1 MMQTMKQLLGLQGA
15 IRSSKLSPIFIPILC
30 FISFSHTQH
39 LHPRQIADCA
49 DPAAITD
56 PSCWDVLGVPAW
68 LSQFAGPN
76 STCAASNL
84 AHLDEANSS
93 WGACFILTINQGAEG
108 QMVAEGLASLNA
120 NITVNSLSRD
130 ALEMT
135 PVGDRPR
142 YLYGLS
148 ALSSIRGFFIN
159 WNDAVSSNAT
169 ACESDVL
176 AILAALDPSQQTS
189 FAVDDLYQ
197 SLMLGLPF
205 FLAYNGSG
213 IPLGLSLGDI
223 SGLLLE
229 MVNFAVMPHSNVS
242 SPLNVTGMIQ
252 ARSIRSLLPQL
263 AIAEGS
269 GVQYCLQSTV
279 SNLDTFRNV
288 TTDGA
293 FASSMPWSI
302 PQDPA
307 SVAQP
312 FYTFL
317 VSSILAQQ
325 NWTVLA
331 LVGIDVAALSQGSS
345 GTLPGWVLSN
355 CPTCTPPVD
364 FGCTTYDG
372 NSQCARWWYSED
384 LNSSFTLV
392 QGSNPSHDP
401 TNMISTIF
409 QQGWTTGA
417 LLFENAAICNEP
429 PSLNGILSTIP
440 KVERPASPLTD
451 YMDSWF
457 WRLLGVAPLD
467 GTASV
472 DVVVGDDFN
481 AYIEL
486 HPGPVSHPRKTL
498 VNVSGGK
505 IDFSCLSQLDLQVG
519 WNWSAIVAGNFS

>member
-1 MMQTMKQLLGLQGA
+1 MQTMKQLLGLQGP
-15 IRSSKLSPIFIPILC
+15 IRSSKPSPIFIPILL

-39 LHPRQIADCA
+39 LHSRQIADCA

-56 PSCWDVLGVPAW
+56 PSCWDLLGVPAW
-68 LSQFAGPN
+68 LSQFAGPK
-76 STCAASNL
+76 SICAASDL
-84 AHLDEANSS
+84 AHLVGANSS
-93 WGACFILTINQGAEG
+93 WGACFILTINHGAEG
-108 QMVAEGLASLNA
+108 QMVADGLGRLNA
-120 NITVNSLSRD
+120 NITANSLSRD
-130 ALEMT
+130 ALEIM

-142 YLYGLS
+142 YLYVLS
-148 ALSSIRGFFIN
+148 ALSSIKGFFMD
-159 WNDAVSSNAT
+159 WNEAVSPNAT
-169 ACESDVL
+169 ASESEVSS
-176 AILAALDPSQQTS
+176 ILGALDPSQQTS
-189 FAVDDLYQ
+189 FAVDDLFQ

-205 FLAYNGSG
+205 FLAYNGTG
-213 IPLGLSLGDI
+213 IPLGLSIEDI
-223 SGLLLE
+223 GGLLLE
-229 MVNFAVMPHSNVS
+229 LVDFATAPLSNLS
-242 SPLNVTGMIQ
+242 APATVTGPIQ
-252 ARSIRSLLPQL
+252 ANSLPSLLSQL
-263 AIAEGS
+263 TMVESS
-269 GVQYCLQSTV
+269 GVQYRLQSTV

-302 PQDPA
+302 PQDLA

-312 FYTFL
+312 FYAFL

-345 GTLPGWVLSN
+345 GTLPGWALSS

-364 FGCTTYDG
+364 FGCTTYDE
-372 NSQCARWWYSED
+372 NSQCRRWWYSED

-392 QGSNPSHDP
+392 QGSNPSNDP
-401 TNMISTIF
+401 TDMISLIF

-429 PSLNGILSTIP
+429 PSLNGTLSTIP

-472 DVVVGDDFN
+472 NVVVGDDFN

-486 HPGPVSHPRKTL
+486 HPGPVSHPRNTL

-519 WNWSAIVAGNFS
+519 WNWSAIVAGKFS